1 MTSQIFALPTEV
13 AEAMPSSTVTRSA
26 KPSGIRLLV
35 VDDHPIFRAGLCEEL
50 AGGDENITI
59 VGQAE
64 EGQKAYDLVAE
75 LGPDVVLMDAQM
87 AGMDGLEATRKIK
100 VDFPETKVIVFSAT
114 AEIDR
119 VRMVL
124 QAGANGYLLK
134 TATTPELR
142 QAIMAVLSGTTVIT
156 PSIATSPDL
165 PAAPETEANSLGLTK
180 REIQILEL
188 ASRGVKNKDIGE
200 KLNLS
205 NRTIEVHMH
214 NIFMKLN
221 VSSRTEAVTKA
232 IRDRSIQLP

>member
-1 MTSQIFALPTEV
+1 MPT
-13 AEAMPSSTVTRSA
+13 STVALTP

-50 AGGDENITI
+50 AGGAEAIEI

-64 EGQKAYDLVAE
+64 NGQQAYDLIAALE
-75 LGPDVVLMDAQM
+75 PDVVLLDCHMPGIPGLQATQM
-87 AGMDGLEATRKIK
+87 IK
-100 VDFPETKVIVFSAT
+100 ADFPKTKIIVLSAT

-119 VRMVL
+119 VRTVL
-124 QAGANGYLLK
+124 KAGANGYLLK

-142 QAIMAVLSGTTVIT
+142 QAIMTVLSGTTVIT
-156 PSIATSPDL
+156 PSIALSPENPD
-165 PAAPETEANSLGLTK
+165 PSAQVVNSFGLTK

-188 ASRGVKNKDIGE
+188 AARGVTNKNIGE
-200 KLNLS
+200 NLNLS

-214 NIFMKLN
+214 NIFMKLD

>member
-1 MTSQIFALPTEV
+1 
-13 AEAMPSSTVTRSA
+13 MPASTVARSA
-26 KPSGIRLLV
+26 RTSSIRLLV

-50 AGGDENITI
+50 AGGEEVIEI

-64 EGQKAYDLVAE
+64 DGQQAYDLVSN
-75 LGPDVVLMDAQM
+75 LHPDVVLLDCQM
-87 AGMDGLEATRKIK
+87 RGMTGLEATEKIK
-100 VDFPETKVIVFSAT
+100 SDFPQTKIIIFSAT
-114 AEIDR
+114 AEIER
-119 VRMVL
+119 VRKVL
-124 QAGANGYLLK
+124 KAGANGYLLK

-142 QAIMAVLSGTTVIT
+142 QAIMTVLSGTTVIT
-156 PSIATSPDL
+156 PSIAVIHEIPVASED
-165 PAAPETEANSLGLTK
+165 AANSLGLSK

-188 ASRGVKNKDIGE
+188 VARGVTNKNIGE

-214 NIFMKLN
+214 NIFMKLG

>member
-1 MTSQIFALPTEV
+1 MPT
-13 AEAMPSSTVTRSA
+13 STVARIP

-50 AGGDENITI
+50 AGGAEAIEI

-64 EGQKAYDLVAE
+64 EGQQAYDLVAE
-75 LGPDVVLMDAQM
+75 LRPDVVLMDAQM
-87 AGMDGLEATRKIK
+87 NGMDGLEATQRIK
-100 VDFPETKVIVFSAT
+100 ADFSDTKVIVFSAT
-114 AEIDR
+114 AEIER
-119 VRMVL
+119 VRTVL
-124 QAGANGYLLK
+124 KAGANGYLLK

-142 QAIMAVLSGTTVIT
+142 QAIMSVINGTTVIT
-156 PSIATSPDL
+156 PSIAMSPEL
-165 PAAPETEANSLGLTK
+165 PSSPKTEINSLGLTK

-188 ASRGVKNKDIGE
+188 AARGVTNKLIGE

-214 NIFMKLN
+214 NIFMKLG

>member
-1 MTSQIFALPTEV
+1 MPT
-13 AEAMPSSTVTRSA
+13 STVARSP

-50 AGGDENITI
+50 AGGAEAIEI

-64 EGQKAYDLVAE
+64 EGQEAYDLVAE
-75 LGPDVVLMDAQM
+75 LRPDVVLMDAQM
-87 AGMDGLEATRKIK
+87 NGMDGLEATKKIK
-100 VDFPETKVIVFSAT
+100 ADFSETKVIVFSAT
-114 AEIDR
+114 AEIER
-119 VRMVL
+119 VRTVL

-142 QAIMAVLSGTTVIT
+142 QAIMSVINGTTVIT
-156 PSIATSPDL
+156 PSIAMSHEL
-165 PAAPETEANSLGLTK
+165 PAAPKTAINSLGLTK

-188 ASRGVKNKDIGE
+188 AARGVTNKLIGE

-214 NIFMKLN
+214 NIFMKLG

>member
-1 MTSQIFALPTEV
+1 MPTSAV
-13 AEAMPSSTVTRSA
+13 ARSA
-26 KPSGIRLLV
+26 RPSGIRLLV

-50 AGGDENITI
+50 AGGAEEIEI
-59 VGQAE
+59 IGQAE
-64 EGQKAYDLVAE
+64 EGQQACNLVAALRPE
-75 LGPDVVLMDAQM
+75 VVLMDAQM
-87 AGMDGLEATRKIK
+87 SGMDGLEATRRIK
-100 VDFPETKVIVFSAT
+100 ADFPGTKVIVLSAT

-119 VRMVL
+119 VRTVL

-142 QAIMAVLSGTTVIT
+142 QAIKIVMSGTTVIT
-156 PSIATSPDL
+156 PSIAMPL
-165 PAAPETEANSLGLTK
+165 EIPVAAEPAANSLGLTK

-188 ASRGVKNKDIGE
+188 AARGVTNKNIGE

-214 NIFMKLN
+214 NIFLKLN